1 MFDETI
7 VEKWRKEN
15 LAMNEGVEPEKI
27 VTEKVSTADVGK
39 VSRSARPLRCRVRR
53 QVALRLPLMLWE
65 LADPYSGIQ
74 LLHR

>member
-27 VTEKVSTADVGK
+27 VTEKVSRRLKKRAPAEVPSSTTARVEALFDVVG
-39 VSRSARPLRCRVRR
+39 AC
-53 QVALRLPLMLWE
+53 
-65 LADPYSGIQ
+65 
-74 LLHR
+74 